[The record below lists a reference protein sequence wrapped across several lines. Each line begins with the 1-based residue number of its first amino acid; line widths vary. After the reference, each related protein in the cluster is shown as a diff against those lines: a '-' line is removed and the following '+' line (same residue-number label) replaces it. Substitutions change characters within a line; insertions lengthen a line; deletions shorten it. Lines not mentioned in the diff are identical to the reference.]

1 MHSYPSHRGEY
12 SSRTSGWNVNALR
25 SESASTCQATKV
37 MLRHVYGSGCCPR
50 GSPNEPDLR
59 NRTLSHRRAL
69 PGRCCGPPLLQ
80 DCPEPR
86 FGFGR
91 GLPVA
96 RAMERPYRASTH
108 LVLELE
114 SIERDHREYQY
125 PRATWNDDSIVGY
138 FENRFGGSPLSSV
151 ADGIYN
157 RLPGGERAARS
168 TRYWVGIR
176 ARAAELLEMKPHEV
190 RPGFDYA
197 LTEIVRCKSRGEEG
211 EPEALSTCADRY
223 LEPTLEASAATV
235 IVVVGAH
242 AAKAIRWRYQLEPG
256 KVHYGPLHI
265 EQRDRMLTLIPH
277 PTGRAPRKK
286 LAGCLSPE
294 ELHSLKRWLLS

>member
-1 MHSYPSHRGEY
+1 MSLILEIARCPIVEHCLGGAADHPCSKIVRSQGAHSVADFQS
-12 SSRTSGWNVNALR
+12 
-25 SESASTCQATKV
+25 
-37 MLRHVYGSGCCPR
+37 
-50 GSPNEPDLR
+50 
-59 NRTLSHRRAL
+59 
-69 PGRCCGPPLLQ
+69 
-80 DCPEPR
+80 PEPWSGHITQAPIL
-86 FGFGR
+86 F
-91 GLPVA
+91 LSSNP
-96 RAMERPYRASTH
+96 
-108 LVLELE
+108 
-114 SIERDHREYQY
+114 SISHVEYDEY
-125 PRATWNDDSIVGY
+125 PHATWEDAAIVDY

-168 TRYWVGIR
+168 TRYRVGIR